1 MSATKARWKAAARA
15 AIAISRAQDMELGVI
30 EEEQTDA
37 EGGDKRRRK
46 RRERSDETVR
56 EYLAYFCSRWPSRR
70 PTARRWIS

>member
-46 RRERSDETVR
+46 RGKSDIMSEK
-56 EYLAYFCSRWPSRR
+56 CK
-70 PTARRWIS
+70 